1 MSLRANGKRVVAVVY
16 NDKNYAE
23 TSLSYTKKIR
33 EIYSGNSRVWPDN
46 DLVWVDACGGYGE
59 GQETIRGELFLR
71 GLDYRTVTEIPFK
84 VGVYRSA
91 PIDKISYGTDS
102 MFKDMTALS
111 TPPVIVGA
119 ENITEADNMF
129 RGCESLPT
137 FGGYLKNLRSADS
150 MFYNC
155 YSLESAFVG
164 SSDEE
169 DSILTNIR
177 YLFYGARNLKTAF
190 VSVSSDLDDV
200 YSAFYADY
208 KNPNPK
214 DFPNGS
220 GTSSLGFRRPV
231 PGGNTVVV
239 RGVVVR
245 VAGGSLNN
253 KSLDRL
259 AGDGNGLTFE
269 PYYRETSTGF
279 ARINY

>member
-16 NDKNYAE
+16 NDQNYAE
-23 TSLSYTKKIR
+23 TSLSYTKKIN
-33 EIYSGNSRVWPDN
+33 EIYSGNSLVWPDN
-46 DLVWVDACGGYGE
+46 DLLWVNACGGYAE
-59 GQETIRGELFLR
+59 GQEAIRRELSRR

-84 VGVYRSA
+84 VGVYRSE
-91 PIDKISYGTDS
+91 PIDAISYGTEH
-102 MFKDMTALS
+102 MFSDMTALS

-155 YSLESAFVG
+155 YSLKSAFVG
-164 SSDEE
+164 SSAVE

-177 YLFYGARNLKTAF
+177 YLFYGAKSLQTAF
-190 VSVSSDLDDV
+190 VSASSDLDEV
-200 YSAFYADY
+200 YAAFYADY
-208 KNPNPK
+208 SSPNPK
-214 DFPNGS
+214 DFPSGS
-220 GTSSLGFRRPV
+220 GASSAGFRRQMT
-231 PGGNTVVV
+231 GGNTVNVY
-239 RGVVVR
+239 GVVVR
-245 VAGGSLNN
+245 VAGGALKN